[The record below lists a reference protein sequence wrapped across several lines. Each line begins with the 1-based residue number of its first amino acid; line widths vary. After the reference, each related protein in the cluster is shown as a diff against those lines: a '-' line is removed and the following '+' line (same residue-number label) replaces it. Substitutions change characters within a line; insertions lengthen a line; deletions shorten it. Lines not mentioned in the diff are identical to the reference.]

1 MALNDDIFS
10 RGLRHRALLSMYERR
25 LESEIDK
32 LLVSHN
38 LRMRQLVTNGNLANA
53 STLLKQLE
61 VEIRSTYRTIYRM
74 AIKELNTLAG
84 VSARFFKSTFTQS
97 LRNIYNA
104 RGVAEGTTIADLII
118 RGNGNFGKQVTNIS
132 INERRTISR
141 LVRNGISSGI
151 STPAIV
157 TNIKRTGTLLAR
169 TQLATLSRTAITETS
184 SFIADQTYKLNSD
197 VIRGYQYVATLDSR
211 TSLICARLDGK
222 VFNEN
227 TGRAPKP
234 PQHFG
239 CRSTTIPIVKSAE
252 QLMDTA
258 NNRIQK
264 RNLSRISAGRRAS
277 INGQVP
283 ARLTYP
289 EWLATQ
295 SNDVKLTLLGS
306 QQRVSIFNQ
315 GKLNLTAFSNRDGR
329 LVTIDALEK
338 LSQ

>member
-10 RGLRHRALLSMYERR
+10 RSLRHRALLSMYERR
-25 LESEIDK
+25 LESEINK

-38 LRMRQLVTNGNLANA
+38 LRLRQIVRDGNLANVRA
-53 STLLKQLE
+53 LNLKLE
-61 VEIRSTYRTIYRM
+61 LEIRSTYRTIYRM
-74 AIKELNTLAG
+74 SINELNKLAG
-84 VSARFFKSTFTQS
+84 VSARFFKSTFTTA
-97 LRNIYNA
+97 LRNVYKA
-104 RGVAEGTTIADLII
+104 RGVAEGTTVNDLII
-118 RGNGNFGKQVTNIS
+118 RSNGNFGKQVTNIS
-132 INERRTISR
+132 VNERRTVQR

-151 STPAIV
+151 STPSIIQ
-157 TNIKRTGTLLAR
+157 NIKRSGTLLAR
-169 TQLATLSRTAITETS
+169 AQLATLSRTAITETS
-184 SFIADQTYKLNSD
+184 SFIADQTYKLNND

-222 VFNEN
+222 VFDEN

-264 RNLSRISAGRRAS
+264 QNLSRISTGRRAS

-283 ARLTYP
+283 ARLTYQ

-295 SNDVKLTLLGS
+295 DNTVKLHLLGS
-306 QQRVSIFNQ
+306 QKRVTIFNQ

-329 LVTIDALEK
+329 LVTLDALEK
-338 LSQ
+338 LSN